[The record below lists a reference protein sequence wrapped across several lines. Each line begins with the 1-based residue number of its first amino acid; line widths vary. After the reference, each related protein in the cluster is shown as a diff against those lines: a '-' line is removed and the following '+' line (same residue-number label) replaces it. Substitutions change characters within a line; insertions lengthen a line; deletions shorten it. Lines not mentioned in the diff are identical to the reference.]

1 MEAYKPEIMAWL
13 KYMPT
18 QVVNEVAL
26 TQGWSLQEIP
36 FELRRQVKQEARAV
50 ILSALRD
57 SVHRS
62 VALNVFSVRRPYLYP
77 AIPFHFMQR
86 SFLQDERLHF
96 SLLEHTLPRT
106 FVHDVRACWEANGNQ
121 GQISD
126 EQFRSIAMNETV
138 EVTFTH
144 ACPFCLVARRALS
157 GWKVQGTTSNQ
168 PALSQSGRAL
178 GGRSK
183 DPPATSLYLPTQS
196 GKEPRKPISLV

>member
-13 KYMPT
+13 EYMPT

-86 SFLQDERLHF
+86 SFLQDKWF
-96 SLLEHTLPRT
+96 SLKTCGSWRLAFL
-106 FVHDVRACWEANGNQ
+106 
-121 GQISD
+121 
-126 EQFRSIAMNETV
+126 
-138 EVTFTH
+138 
-144 ACPFCLVARRALS
+144 LARLQRDIWLS
-157 GWKVQGTTSNQ
+157 GVHIES
-168 PALSQSGRAL
+168 AL
-178 GGRSK
+178 G
-183 DPPATSLYLPTQS
+183 TS
-196 GKEPRKPISLV
+196 